1 VALAASPLVAIMTRP
16 ALLFDL
22 DGTLL
27 ESRAGIVAALRHA
40 MGELGYALDPAEDF
54 AWAVGPPLADVAA
67 RLLAPFNDDRH
78 AALMAHYRARYEAA
92 GLFEAAVYPG
102 IPEAL
107 ENLRRRGWR
116 LFVATSKGIEV
127 ARRLLRHTGLAHAFE
142 AIYGSEDDGALSHKP
157 ELIAHILAREALA
170 PAATLMCGDRRFD
183 ITGAHANALRAVG
196 ALWGYGGREELQQAG
211 ADVLAERPQE
221 LPAVAAN
228 LVRGRL

>member
-1 VALAASPLVAIMTRP
+1 MKRR

-27 ESRAGIVAALRHA
+27 ESRAGTVGSLRHA

-78 AALMAHYRARYEAA
+78 AALMARYRARYDAA
-92 GLFEAAVYPG
+92 GLFESAVYPG

-107 ENLRRRGWR
+107 EEFRRRGWR
-116 LFVATSKGIEV
+116 LFVATSKGTEI
-127 ARRLLRHTGLAHAFE
+127 AGRLLRHVGLADAFD
-142 AIYGSEDDGALSHKP
+142 AIYGSDDDGALSHKP

-170 PAATLMCGDRRFD
+170 PAATLMFGDRRFD
-183 ITGAHANALRAVG
+183 ISGAHANAVRAVG
-196 ALWGYGGREELQQAG
+196 VLWGYGAREELAQAG
-211 ADVLAERPQE
+211 ADALAERPEE
-221 LPAVAAN
+221 LLAAAAN
-228 LVRGRL
+228 LVRGGATAG